1 MLADMVTPG
10 NRLVDIGCDHGFL
23 SIYLVSEGICPKALA
38 MDVREGPL
46 TAAGTHVAE
55 WGLEDYIEIRLS
67 DGLKKYRAGEADT
80 MVCAGMGGRLMKRI
94 LEEGMDKAAGM
105 KELILQPQSELSEF
119 RSFLR
124 QAGFRVTQEDAIRED
139 GKYYFAMKA
148 VPVREQTG
156 DGKPEEGKKAGNG
169 KYRESRA
176 AGAGDAGS
184 GKESAAD
191 RCQPLYDQY
200 GELLLKGRHPVLLQ
214 YLRQRESYVR
224 QLEASLFAADSQKA
238 KNRLEEV
245 GDELKGI
252 EEALTFFCE
261 G

>member
-1 MLADMVTPG
+1 MLADMVTLG

-148 VPVREQTG
+148 VPVREQTH
-156 DGKPEEGKKAGNG
+156 
-169 KYRESRA
+169 
-176 AGAGDAGS
+176 
-184 GKESAAD
+184 